1 MGKNLVLLSSHAYKF
16 TLAFPKQ
23 TLTMGYILKTFM
35 KKFTYCKIKIQD
47 SWQAV
52 LQNAWD

>member
-16 TLAFPKQ
+16 TFAFPKQ